1 MKYRD
6 IYGNKIVVE
15 KSEEAKIYLNTYK
28 NKLKD
33 LKNNLDYDTEGFWRE
48 AGVRQAEM
56 LNGEYQNRLS
66 CYRIRNKILELNDSY
81 SKKELKKIE
90 RGILGYYFDREKDL
104 RKQFLKAIK
113 ETDAIT
119 VNKNESIV
127 NMDTVKA
134 MILIGLLD

>member
-1 MKYRD
+1 MEKNVYAQM
-6 IYGNKIVVE
+6 YVE
-15 KSEEAKIYLNTYK
+15 QYK
-28 NKLKD
+28 EKLTNVLEQLSFYSD
-33 LKNNLDYDTEGFWRE
+33 GFCVECRMDENILLKGINESRLKAYQLRE
-48 AGVRQAEM
+48 
-56 LNGEYQNRLS
+56 N
-66 CYRIRNKILELNDSY
+66 ILEIKEGSY
-81 SKKELKKIE
+81 TKKELKKIE

>member
-1 MKYRD
+1 MEKNVYAQM
-6 IYGNKIVVE
+6 YVE
-15 KSEEAKIYLNTYK
+15 QYK
-28 NKLKD
+28 EKLTNVLEQLSFYSD
-33 LKNNLDYDTEGFWRE
+33 GFWVECRMDENILLKGINESRLKAYQLRE
-48 AGVRQAEM
+48 
-56 LNGEYQNRLS
+56 N
-66 CYRIRNKILELNDSY
+66 ILEIKEGSY
-81 SKKELKKIE
+81 TKKELKKIE